1 MMLSFNLNF
10 KLPTRNTIKNFIIK
24 SFEKRKNLIKN
35 YIKNIPG
42 KVSITTDL
50 WSSLKNESFLGITIH
65 FVDENWVLRHFTL
78 DILKFEG
85 SHTGQS
91 ISDKIYDILS
101 LVNKTISMTTDNAS
115 NAILSAKILE
125 TKLEHEFIHYQYV
138 AHILNIIVTAKL
150 DTIKVLIKKF

>member
-1 MMLSFNLNF
+1 MISSFDPNF

-24 SFEKRKNLIKN
+24 SLEKRKNLIKN

-85 SHTGQS
+85 SHTGQL
-91 ISDKIYDILS
+91 IADKIYNILMKFS
-101 LVNKTISMTTDNAS
+101 LVNKTISMTTDNAN
-115 NAILSAKILE
+115 NAVLSAK
-125 TKLEHEFIHYQYV
+125 Y
-138 AHILNIIVTAKL
+138 
-150 DTIKVLIKKF
+150 

>member
-1 MMLSFNLNF
+1 MISSFDPNF

-65 FVDENWVLRHFTL
+65 FVDEN
-78 DILKFEG
+78 
-85 SHTGQS
+85 
-91 ISDKIYDILS
+91 
-101 LVNKTISMTTDNAS
+101 
-115 NAILSAKILE
+115 
-125 TKLEHEFIHYQYV
+125 
-138 AHILNIIVTAKL
+138 
-150 DTIKVLIKKF
+150 